1 MTTAD
6 QISKAAETAGEPPS
20 QNVATAARSLQAVLR
35 FFPDYSEEV
44 SRNETPQTA
53 VSQFCRVEDVL
64 IFCSTGER
72 LNISHADLQALA
84 LRYQKWVARED
95 KGTDFELFFSEL
107 NKASGVGVVIL
118 REIVALLMFSEDA
131 LKEVYRRRSENI
143 GARLFPL
150 LPMTLFFRAE
160 GGKPEYSVRF
170 SRSEDAIVFENQD
183 KNVVLSDAEIRPVWH
198 SFREWWCFHGSGQG
212 GLRDSLHSGWS
223 AGDALGFYTFELA
236 CLMYDAEIQTE
247 FQKGV

>member
-6 QISKAAETAGEPPS
+6 QISKAGQTAGEPPS
-20 QNVATAARSLQAVLR
+20 QDVATAAHSVQAVLR
-35 FFPDYSEEV
+35 FVPDYSEEV

-53 VSQFCRVEDVL
+53 ASQFYRVEDAL
-64 IFCSTGER
+64 IFCSKGER
-72 LNISHADLQALA
+72 LNISNADLQALA

-95 KGTDFELFFSEL
+95 KGTDFELFFSDL

-118 REIVALLMFSEDA
+118 REIVALLMFSEAA
-131 LKEVYRRRSENI
+131 LKEVHRRRSEDI

-150 LPMTLFFRAE
+150 LPIQLLFREE

-170 SRSEDAIVFENQD
+170 SRSEDAIVFEKQERT
-183 KNVVLSDAEIRPVWH
+183 VVLSDAEIRPVWH
-198 SFREWWCFHGSGQG
+198 LFLEWWCFHGSGQG

-223 AGDALGFYTFELA
+223 AGDARKFYAFELA
-236 CLMYDAEIQTE
+236 SLMFEAEMWAH
-247 FQKGV
+247 FKKR